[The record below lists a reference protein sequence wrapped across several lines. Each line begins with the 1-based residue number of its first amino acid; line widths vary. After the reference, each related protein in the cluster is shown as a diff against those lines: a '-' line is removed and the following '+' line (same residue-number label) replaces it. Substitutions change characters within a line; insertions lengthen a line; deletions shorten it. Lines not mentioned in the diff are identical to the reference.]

1 MANTWNESGTTWGT
15 NRWGTTD
22 AFALGW
28 GAQAWN
34 DGELGQLNDSIVT
47 PTGVSSTSSVGSV
60 SITAE
65 INTGWGQDGWGVE
78 YWGQSGQTVVIVSGV
93 EATTGI
99 GEDVSWVNKLGILE
113 QLVGVVNIS

>member
-34 DGELGQLNDSIVT
+34 DGE
-47 PTGVSSTSSVGSV
+47 
-60 SITAE
+60 
-65 INTGWGQDGWGVE
+65 W
-78 YWGQSGQTVVIVSGV
+78 
-93 EATTGI
+93 
-99 GEDVSWVNKLGILE
+99 
-113 QLVGVVNIS
+113 